1 MSPDESDRSGIT
13 SGSIGRLTSP
23 TSPNSISWSSTIGLG
38 VAHSLSAKEKKRQEA
53 IYELITTE
61 QAYLS
66 CLYLVRDDF
75 QQPLLNQGLITPEEG
90 QSIFMDWR
98 SLQELS
104 QSIVDEL
111 TQRQGSDGGVVMA
124 VGDVI
129 NSHIVERADCFM
141 RYCANHRVA
150 SLLLVKKMA
159 ESRPL
164 LDFLTVRHYS
174 VSIKACCY
182 HQVLKSKDS
191 SSIVLASEIEALMSW
206 ARLV

>member
-1 MSPDESDRSGIT
+1 
-13 SGSIGRLTSP
+13 
-23 TSPNSISWSSTIGLG
+23 
-38 VAHSLSAKEKKRQEA
+38 
-53 IYELITTE
+53 
-61 QAYLS
+61 
-66 CLYLVRDDF
+66 
-75 QQPLLNQGLITPEEG
+75 
-90 QSIFMDWR
+90 
-98 SLQELS
+98 
-104 QSIVDEL
+104 
-111 TQRQGSDGGVVMA
+111 MA